1 MYHLLSIF
9 VATFGHRD
17 VSKPDTQSGNKKFAF
32 KFSMKETEVL
42 YLKMG
47 FAEQQRGNENYAAV
61 DVVTFSLIVAKRFEN
76 RRRKRDG
83 TVDRDPSF
91 ESKQFKSR
99 N

>member
-1 MYHLLSIF
+1 
-9 VATFGHRD
+9 
-17 VSKPDTQSGNKKFAF
+17 
-32 KFSMKETEVL
+32 MKETEVL